1 VPNSW
6 LLPHKPNDG
15 WTVQESGSETWRS
28 SFLGLGI
35 MIAAS
40 LLWSIISV
48 LVLGSVGILH
58 VNALIKAVLIL
69 CLTCVPS
76 SVLVG
81 STLGYWIASTRPSPI
96 GAAAIAAVAAVTI
109 NALFVSFAIQWWS
122 TASSSWAGATAGGA
136 VLGLTAAPFW
146 FVGTLVLYGFVERRL
161 LGHTHRD
168 NERTESLSALI
179 TFFLNPSTSATKLA
193 NPLTWACYLFVYDL
207 FLSLLLGFFVVVPL
221 RRYFGASFIGEPAP
235 RWTLIILLS
244 IIEELIFRLP
254 LRYTAINLN
263 IAALLFALFAIRSLL
278 FRFGIFGFVTFTE
291 RWLWSAVLALLIAS
305 VVFVLL
311 RTQPVKR
318 IISRIWLHHFR
329 SVLYFSC
336 VAFGLAHVYN
346 FTSITVASLLLA
358 PRLVLP
364 QVISGFIFAFARMR
378 LGMIWCI
385 VLHTAHNVLF
395 FFMGPVRPRW

>member
-1 VPNSW
+1 MPNSW

-15 WTVQESGSETWRS
+15 WTVQESGSETRRS

-35 MIAAS
+35 MLTAS
-40 LLWSIISV
+40 LLWSITSV

-58 VNALIKAVLIL
+58 VNALVKTALIL
-69 CLTCVPS
+69 CLICIPS
-76 SVLVG
+76 SILVG
-81 STLGYWIASTRPSPI
+81 GTLGYWISSRRPSPI

-109 NALFVSFAIQWWS
+109 NALFVSFATQWSS
-122 TASSSWAGATAGGA
+122 TASSSWAGATVGGA

-146 FVGTLVLYGFVERRL
+146 FIGALVLYDFIERRL
-161 LGHTHRD
+161 LDHTHRN

-179 TFFLNPSTSATKLA
+179 RFFLDPSTSATKLA
-193 NPLTWACYLFVYDL
+193 NPLTWACYLFVCDL
-207 FLSLLLGFFVVVPL
+207 SLSLLLGFFVVVPL
-221 RRYFGASFIGEPAP
+221 RRYFGASFKPAP
-235 RWTLIILLS
+235 PWTWIILLS
-244 IIEELIFRLP
+244 IIEEFIFRLP
-254 LRYTAINLN
+254 LRYTAINLS
-263 IAALLFALFAIRSLL
+263 ISVLLFALFAIRSLL
-278 FRFGIFGFVTFTE
+278 FRFRIFDLVTFTE
-291 RWLWSAVLALLIAS
+291 RWLWSAVLALLIGS

-311 RTQPVKR
+311 RIQPVQR

-346 FTSITVASLLLA
+346 FTSITIASLFLA
-358 PRLVLP
+358 PLLVLP

-385 VLHTAHNVLF
+385 VLHIAHNVLLLF
-395 FFMGPVRPRW
+395 IFGTVRPRG

>member
-1 VPNSW
+1 MPNSW

-35 MIAAS
+35 MLTAS
-40 LLWSIISV
+40 LLWSITSV

-58 VNALIKAVLIL
+58 VNALVKTALIL
-69 CLTCVPS
+69 CLICIPS
-76 SVLVG
+76 SILVG
-81 STLGYWIASTRPSPI
+81 GTLGYWISSRRPSPI

-109 NALFVSFAIQWWS
+109 NALFVSFATQWSS
-122 TASSSWAGATAGGA
+122 TASSSWAGATVGGA

-146 FVGTLVLYGFVERRL
+146 FIGALVLYDFIERRL
-161 LGHTHRD
+161 LDHTHRN

-179 TFFLNPSTSATKLA
+179 RFFLDPSTSATKLA
-193 NPLTWACYLFVYDL
+193 NPLTWACYLFVCDL
-207 FLSLLLGFFVVVPL
+207 SLSLLLGFFVVVPL
-221 RRYFGASFIGEPAP
+221 RRYFGASFKPAP
-235 RWTLIILLS
+235 PWTWIILLS
-244 IIEELIFRLP
+244 IIEEFIFRLP
-254 LRYTAINLN
+254 LRYTAINLS
-263 IAALLFALFAIRSLL
+263 ISVLLFALFAIRSLL
-278 FRFGIFGFVTFTE
+278 FRFRIFDLVTFTE
-291 RWLWSAVLALLIAS
+291 RWLWSAVLALLIGS

-311 RTQPVKR
+311 RIQPVQR

-346 FTSITVASLLLA
+346 FTSITIASLFLA
-358 PRLVLP
+358 PLLVLP

-385 VLHTAHNVLF
+385 VLHIAHNVLLLF
-395 FFMGPVRPRW
+395 IIGTVRPRG